1 MDPETGRVYHPASD
15 KVGGVGLVAD
25 KLSILWTKV
34 CKCSS
39 SSGIIYISTS
49 YIVLI
54 ESSMV
59 MQEGRFEFGNG
70 EDRPPTSFRWKGDVI
85 QLENKIVPDRHQ
97 N

>member
-1 MDPETGRVYHPASD
+1 MCPFV
-15 KVGGVGLVAD
+15 
-25 KLSILWTKV
+25 SILSVYSKWDDIKIFTV
-34 CKCSS
+34 SHCENIAC
-39 SSGIIYISTS
+39 IYVSTS
-49 YIVLI
+49 YIGLI

-85 QLENKIVPDRHQ
+85 QLENKIVPDRHR